1 MKRIGGAIF
10 NREEYERQMLD
21 TLEKVQSK
29 SQRLIHQAENSG
41 LWIMSEGMRQI
52 LKG

>member
-1 MKRIGGAIF
+1 MGGAIL
-10 NREEYERQMLD
+10 NKEEYEQQLLD
-21 TLEKVQSK
+21 TLEEVQSK
-29 SQRLIHQAENSG
+29 SQRLIRQAKNSG